1 MSYKNRGEVEYP
13 RNVMLFIKGRER
25 MKKKFDVY
33 IIISFLVCV
42 CFSFSYY
49 TANISGDNMNYAVE
63 ELHQF
68 NPSIFE
74 NNIGIL
80 VNGYSPRY
88 LANGIVS
95 FLMNVFRL
103 NWVDAATL
111 IIRFNYFLYG
121 IAAVNSAYRI
131 SHKNYILYG
140 VLLVSCI
147 HRSVMGSI
155 GFGTWGAGDV
165 FLGTGIPLA
174 LLAISFIIGEKKKW
188 TAAWLLVALAGVM
201 HVHEGMWGGC
211 VVGVIWLAQVLCEK
225 QIKWKTLLGLPIYI
239 ITMLIVVVPSLL
251 SEEVVDNNVFVD
263 IYAFF
268 RTPHHL
274 VPTTWGI
281 KPILICLGLVLFP
294 VIMIVLFKLLGQKKS
309 ELFREELFISAVMA
323 ALWIGI
329 LLVEIYVTVINPN
342 ATVITMYITKCFKYI
357 TFVSALLILKL
368 SDYCFENK
376 SYISMALLSGILICG
391 EPYYKWTFVMIT
403 AILVLTLL
411 QIEKKIWNMEK
422 QGFLEIMEM
431 SVWIGVMAGIV
442 LTNRDDKIVFVIC
455 FCAILF
461 IMKFVYP
468 YIVYEKISKYALG
481 VITCILIIF
490 SLNGRIFHI
499 SVQGVNKIS
508 GTECLKNTVGTDLY
522 QLSLDFQSRTDNQ
535 DEFLTDPYNS
545 MAGWIQV
552 ISQRNC
558 YAIHK
563 CIPSSKSAVIEWY
576 DRIQKTSGLSQMY
589 AKQVAELLEEINLK
603 YVLILPEQF
612 ETIESSGQF
621 ETVVKNTVAGIYKL
635 K

>member
-1 MSYKNRGEVEYP
+1 
-13 RNVMLFIKGRER
+13 
-25 MKKKFDVY
+25 MKKNLNMH
-33 IIISFLVCV
+33 IIITFLICTGFSFL
-42 CFSFSYY
+42 YY
-49 TANISGDNMNYAVE
+49 TANISEDNMNYAVE

-68 NPSIFE
+68 NPNIFE

-80 VNGYSPRY
+80 ADGYSPRY

-95 FLMNVFRL
+95 FMMNVFRL
-103 NWVDAATL
+103 SWEDAATV

-121 IAAVNSAYRI
+121 LAAANSVYRI
-131 SHKNYILYG
+131 SSKNYILYG
-140 VLLVSCI
+140 ILLVSCI

-155 GFGTWGAGDV
+155 GFGTTGAMDV

-174 LLAISFIIGEKKKW
+174 LLAISFVIGEKKNW
-188 TAAWLLVALAGVM
+188 MSAWLLAALAGVM

-211 VVGVIWLAQVLCEK
+211 VIGVIWLSQVLCEK
-225 QIKWKTLLGLPIYI
+225 KINWKTLFGLPIYI
-239 ITMLIVVVPSLL
+239 VTMLIVAVPSLL
-251 SEEVVDNNVFVD
+251 SEEIVDNDVFVN

-281 KPILICLGLVLFP
+281 KLILICLGLVILP
-294 VIMIVLFKLLGQKKS
+294 VIMTGLFRFLGRKNS
-309 ELFREELFISAVMA
+309 ELLKEEFFISIAMA
-323 ALWIGI
+323 TLWLDI
-329 LLVEIYVTVINPN
+329 LIIEIYVTVINPN
-342 ATVITMYITKCFKYI
+342 ATIITMYITKCFKYVS
-357 TFVSALLILKL
+357 FVSALLLLKL

-376 SYISMALLSGILICG
+376 SYISMALLSSILIYG
-391 EPYYKWTFVMIT
+391 EPYYKWTFVMVI

-422 QGFLEIMEM
+422 QGFLETMEM
-431 SVWIGVMAGIV
+431 SVWICVMAGIV

-468 YIVYEKISKYALG
+468 YVVCHKIFKYVLG
-481 VITCILIIF
+481 VITCVLIIF
-490 SLNGRIFHI
+490 SLNGKLYQI
-499 SVQGVNKIS
+499 SVHGISRIS
-508 GTECLKNTVGTDLY
+508 GKECMQNTVGIDLY
-522 QLSLDFQSRTDNQ
+522 QLSLDFQAVTDNQ
-535 DEFLTDPYNS
+535 DEFLADPYNS

-563 CIPSSKSAVIEWY
+563 CMPSSKSAVIEWY

-589 AKQVAELLEEINLK
+589 GKQVAELLAESNLE

-612 ETIESSGQF
+612 EIIESSGQF
-621 ETVVKNTVAGIYKL
+621 ETVVKNTAAGIYKL